1 MVMTAM
7 PIVMVRSSPTRA
19 TPRERVGQEMVALT
33 GRAMMAM

>member
-1 MVMTAM
+1 MTAM

-33 GRAMMAM
+33 AGRAMMAM